1 MSEALLSSSWYRVA
15 AVRPR
20 LRDHAR
26 LHRMRYRG
34 VLWYLLQDPVS
45 NRVHRFTPAARFVIA
60 AMNGTRTV
68 QQLWELTNRQLGEDA
83 PTQDEIIRLL
93 GQLHTADLLLSDA
106 TPDATESFERGE
118 RQERSTRRR
127 SYMNPLAIRMH
138 FWDPDAF
145 LNRIR
150 PLVDLLWS
158 RWGGLLWLLV
168 VLPALLL
175 LPLQWTEL
183 TGNFSD
189 RLLAADNL
197 LLLWLVFPLIKA
209 LHELGHAAA
218 TKRGG
223 GEVHDL
229 GVLMLVLMPIPYVEA
244 SASTVFKSKFYR
256 AVVGASGMLVE
267 LFIAALAFYFWMLL
281 EPSPL
286 RAVLFNVMVVACV
299 STLIFNGNPLLR
311 FDAYYILSDLIE
323 MPNLAGRSLRYL
335 GYLIERYAFGA
346 TEVRSTEDNAA
357 EKAWL
362 VGYGVLSTIYR
373 VFVTIAIALFI
384 ASEFF
389 VIGVLLALWAVIMM
403 AVLPVFKSVKH
414 AVGSARLRRHR
425 SRVLSV
431 SGGFIAVLLVLLFVV
446 PVPFRTVVEGVVW
459 LPQTAQVR
467 AGHDGFA
474 QRLVATPGTRVQ
486 AGELLIELRDPA
498 LATQLRVSE
507 AKVAEL
513 EAIHGAQ
520 LVADRSQAAIAL
532 DQLKAERT
540 ALAAVRQR
548 IELLSVRA
556 QTAGTFTLPKSQD
569 LAGRFYRQGDLLGY
583 VLDKPQLIAR
593 VVVAQEHVDAVRSAT
608 NAVQVRLAHQPELV
622 LQARLEREVPGGVEY
637 LPSRALAA
645 EGGGQLA
652 TDPRDSSGA
661 RTLART
667 FQFDVALQL
676 VTPELASLY
685 FGERV
690 HVRFE
695 HPSEPLALQWYRGVR
710 RLFLSQFHV

>member
-197 LLLWLVFPLIKA
+197 LMLWLVFPLIKA

-459 LPQTAQVR
+459 LPRTAQVR

-486 AGELLIELRDPA
+486 AGELLIEMRDPA

>member
-197 LLLWLVFPLIKA
+197 LMLWLVFPLIKA

-431 SGGFIAVLLVLLFVV
+431 SGGFIAALLVLLFVV

-459 LPQTAQVR
+459 LPRTAQVR